1 MRQGHVSQYRHAE
14 YGVFIRECRPF
25 RIIAADKCIQST
37 HIYGSSAACMNPY
50 VILCI
55 DQDPFVVEQLSH
67 DLAPF
72 RDLFD
77 LCSAD
82 TPDDAYALLSDFEA
96 SKQQVALLICHN
108 IPGDNHGIDLLVN
121 VDNYTA
127 SQGARTIL
135 LSDAPQYD
143 IILQAVNEGRLNY
156 CMHKPWRA
164 NELQRVAEKELT
176 TYVLRYCQHDLLR
189 YADVLDHRT
198 LLDAQVEREISQFQS
213 QLLAPAK
220 TDKTAIADRVI
231 AGLYAFFE
239 GNDESR
245 ACRTYSANHVLT
257 KENQDNAFLWFIA
270 DGEVG
275 LYKTDDEGQE
285 HHVSTL
291 SSGSLIGS
299 MSFVTGDVSFST
311 GRTLTRT
318 QVIKID
324 HPLFSKI
331 MTSRSELLPLF
342 IQYLLLHFNQR
353 LKRSIDTEIQ
363 LQQTLASLD
372 EANRQL
378 VEKEKMA
385 LLGQLV
391 AGVAHELNNPVS
403 AILRNSEAL
412 AEALEHVAKTPLD
425 TDSREQALQLLQN
438 NRNGAPLSTATAR
451 AHTRAL
457 SERMGDKH
465 LARDLV
471 NIGLYQQDDV
481 AQWQRRLGNDF
492 DTQITTWKQYARCG
506 RLLRSNHVCATRIA
520 DLVKGLRTYAR
531 QDSEQRQ
538 RTHIIESIDDTLTL
552 FEHQLKPHQL
562 EKQYDWVP
570 DMVAQPSALA
580 QVWTNLIA
588 NAIDAMPEP
597 GTLTVTVK
605 TLNDQASGT
614 IQVAISDTGIG
625 MTQEQQEKM
634 FALNYTTKREGH
646 FGLGI
651 GLTMCQTIIHQQGGD
666 IQVHSQPGTGTTM
679 TVTLPIELP
688 ASASKEPHV

>member
-1 MRQGHVSQYRHAE
+1 
-14 YGVFIRECRPF
+14 
-25 RIIAADKCIQST
+25 
-37 HIYGSSAACMNPY
+37 MNPY

-55 DQDPFVVEQLSH
+55 DQDPLAVEKLSH

-72 RDLFD
+72 RDVFD
-77 LCSAD
+77 LCSTD
-82 TPDDAYALLSDFEA
+82 TPDDAYALLHDLKANE
-96 SKQQVALLICHN
+96 QQVALLICHN
-108 IPGDNHGIDLLVN
+108 APGNNDGIDLLVN
-121 VDNYTA
+121 VDNHAA
-127 SQGARTIL
+127 SKGARTIL
-135 LSDAPQYD
+135 LSEAPQYD
-143 IILQAVNEGRLNY
+143 VILQAVNEGRLNY

-164 NELQRVAEKELT
+164 DELQRVAEKELT
-176 TYVLRYCQHDLLR
+176 TYVLRRCQHDLLR
-189 YADVLDHRT
+189 YSEVLDHRT
-198 LLDAQVEREISQFQS
+198 LLDAQVEREINQFQS
-213 QLLAPAK
+213 QLLAPAESNK
-220 TDKTAIADRVI
+220 ADIADRVI
-231 AGLYAFFE
+231 AGLYAFFD

-270 DGEVG
+270 EGDVG
-275 LYKTDDEGQE
+275 LYKTDDKGQV

-291 SSGSLIGS
+291 SAGSLIGS
-299 MSFVTGDVSFST
+299 MSFVTGEASFST

-318 QVIKID
+318 RVIKID
-324 HPLFSKI
+324 HTLFSKI

-378 VEKEKMA
+378 LEKEKMA

-403 AILRNSEAL
+403 AILRNSDAL
-412 AEALEHVAKTPLD
+412 ADALEHVAKTPLD
-425 TDSREQALQLLQN
+425 AASREQALTLLQN
-438 NRNGAPLSTATAR
+438 NRDSTPLSTATAR
-451 AHTRAL
+451 THTRTL
-457 SERMGDKH
+457 SEMTGNKRT
-465 LARDLV
+465 ARDLV
-471 NIGLYQQDDV
+471 NIGLYQQDTV
-481 AQWQRRLGNDF
+481 TNWQQRLGSHF
-492 DTQITTWKQYARCG
+492 DTELATWKQYARCG
-506 RLLRSNHVCATRIA
+506 RLLRSNHVCAGRIA
-520 DLVKGLRTYAR
+520 DLVKSLRTYAR

-552 FEHQLKPHQL
+552 FEHRLKPHQL
-562 EKQYDWVP
+562 EKYYDWVP
-570 DMVAQPSALA
+570 DIITQPSALA

-588 NAIDAMPEP
+588 NALDAMPEP

-605 TLNDQASGT
+605 TLNDQASGM
-614 IQVAISDTGIG
+614 IQVSVTDTGIG

-651 GLTMCQTIIHQQGGD
+651 GLTMCQTIVHQQGGD
-666 IQVHSQPGTGTTM
+666 IQVRSQLGNGTTM
-679 TVTLPIELP
+679 TVTLPIALP
-688 ASASKEPHV
+688 ASANKEPQT

>member
-1 MRQGHVSQYRHAE
+1 
-14 YGVFIRECRPF
+14 
-25 RIIAADKCIQST
+25 
-37 HIYGSSAACMNPY
+37 MNPY

-55 DQDPFVVEQLSH
+55 DQDPLAVEKLSH

-72 RDLFD
+72 RDVFD
-77 LCSAD
+77 LCSTD
-82 TPDDAYALLSDFEA
+82 TPDDAYALLHDLKANE
-96 SKQQVALLICHN
+96 QQVALLICHN
-108 IPGDNHGIDLLVN
+108 APGNNDGIDLLVN
-121 VDNYTA
+121 VDNHAA
-127 SQGARTIL
+127 SKGARTIL
-135 LSDAPQYD
+135 LSEAPQYD
-143 IILQAVNEGRLNY
+143 VILQAVNEGRLNY

-164 NELQRVAEKELT
+164 DELQRVAEKELT
-176 TYVLRYCQHDLLR
+176 TYVLRHCQHDLLR
-189 YADVLDHRT
+189 YSEVLDHRT
-198 LLDAQVEREISQFQS
+198 LLDAQVEREINQFQS
-213 QLLAPAK
+213 QLLAPAESNK
-220 TDKTAIADRVI
+220 ADIADRVI
-231 AGLYAFFE
+231 AGLYAFFD

-270 DGEVG
+270 EGDVG
-275 LYKTDDEGQE
+275 LYKTDDKGQV

-291 SSGSLIGS
+291 SAGSLIGS
-299 MSFVTGDVSFST
+299 MSFVTGEASFST

-318 QVIKID
+318 RVIKID
-324 HPLFSKI
+324 HTLFSKI

-378 VEKEKMA
+378 LEKEKMA

-403 AILRNSEAL
+403 AILRNSDAL
-412 AEALEHVAKTPLD
+412 ADALEHVAKTPLD
-425 TDSREQALQLLQN
+425 AASREQALTLLQN
-438 NRNGAPLSTATAR
+438 NRDSTPLSTATAR
-451 AHTRAL
+451 THTRTL
-457 SERMGDKH
+457 SEMTGNKRT
-465 LARDLV
+465 ARDLV
-471 NIGLYQQDDV
+471 NIGLYQQDTV
-481 AQWQRRLGNDF
+481 TNWQQRLGSHF
-492 DTQITTWKQYARCG
+492 DTELATWKQYARCG
-506 RLLRSNHVCATRIA
+506 RLLRSNHVCAGRIA
-520 DLVKGLRTYAR
+520 DLVKSLRTYAR

-552 FEHQLKPHQL
+552 FEHRLKPHQL
-562 EKQYDWVP
+562 EKYYDWVP
-570 DMVAQPSALA
+570 DIITQPSALA

-588 NAIDAMPEP
+588 NALDAMPEP

-605 TLNDQASGT
+605 TLNDQASGM
-614 IQVAISDTGIG
+614 IQVSVTDTGIG

-651 GLTMCQTIIHQQGGD
+651 GLTMCQTIVHQQGGD
-666 IQVHSQPGTGTTM
+666 IQVRSQLGNGTTM
-679 TVTLPIELP
+679 TVTLPIALP
-688 ASASKEPHV
+688 ASANKEPQT

>member
-1 MRQGHVSQYRHAE
+1 
-14 YGVFIRECRPF
+14 
-25 RIIAADKCIQST
+25 
-37 HIYGSSAACMNPY
+37 MNPY

-55 DQDPFVVEQLSH
+55 DQDPLAVEKLSH

-72 RDLFD
+72 RDVFD
-77 LCSAD
+77 LCSTD
-82 TPDDAYALLSDFEA
+82 TPDDAYALLHDLKANE
-96 SKQQVALLICHN
+96 QQVALLICHN
-108 IPGDNHGIDLLVN
+108 APGNNDGIDLLVN
-121 VDNYTA
+121 VDNHAA
-127 SQGARTIL
+127 SKGARTIL
-135 LSDAPQYD
+135 LSEAPQYD
-143 IILQAVNEGRLNY
+143 VILQAVNEGRLNY

-164 NELQRVAEKELT
+164 DELQRVAEKELT
-176 TYVLRYCQHDLLR
+176 TYVLRHCQHDLLR
-189 YADVLDHRT
+189 YSEVLDHRT
-198 LLDAQVEREISQFQS
+198 LLDAQVEREINQFQS
-213 QLLAPAK
+213 QLLAPAESNK
-220 TDKTAIADRVI
+220 ADIADRVI
-231 AGLYAFFE
+231 AGLYAFFD

-270 DGEVG
+270 EGDVG
-275 LYKTDDEGQE
+275 LYKTDDKGQV

-291 SSGSLIGS
+291 SAGSLIGS
-299 MSFVTGDVSFST
+299 MSFVTGEVSFST

-318 QVIKID
+318 RVIKID
-324 HPLFSKI
+324 HTLFSKI

-378 VEKEKMA
+378 LEKEKMA

-403 AILRNSEAL
+403 AILRNSDAL
-412 AEALEHVAKTPLD
+412 ADALEHVAKTPLD
-425 TDSREQALQLLQN
+425 AASREQALTLLQN
-438 NRNGAPLSTATAR
+438 NRDSTPLSTATAR
-451 AHTRAL
+451 THTRTL
-457 SERMGDKH
+457 SELTGSKRT
-465 LARDLV
+465 ARDLV
-471 NIGLYQQDDV
+471 NIGLYQQDTV
-481 AQWQRRLGNDF
+481 TNWQQRLGSHF
-492 DTQITTWKQYARCG
+492 DTELATWKQYARCG
-506 RLLRSNHVCATRIA
+506 RLLRSNHVCAGRIA
-520 DLVKGLRTYAR
+520 DLVKSLRTYAR

-552 FEHQLKPHQL
+552 FEHRLKPHQL
-562 EKQYDWVP
+562 EKYYDWVP
-570 DMVAQPSALA
+570 DIITQPSALA

-588 NAIDAMPEP
+588 NALDAMPEP

-605 TLNDQASGT
+605 TLNDQASGM
-614 IQVAISDTGIG
+614 IQVSVTDTGIG

-651 GLTMCQTIIHQQGGD
+651 GLTMCQTIVHQQGGD
-666 IQVHSQPGTGTTM
+666 IQVRSQLGNGTTM
-679 TVTLPIELP
+679 TVTLPIALP
-688 ASASKEPHV
+688 ASANKEPQA

>member
-1 MRQGHVSQYRHAE
+1 
-14 YGVFIRECRPF
+14 
-25 RIIAADKCIQST
+25 
-37 HIYGSSAACMNPY
+37 MNPY

-72 RDLFD
+72 RDVFD
-77 LCSAD
+77 LCSAE
-82 TPDDAYALLSDFEA
+82 TPDDAYTMLDDFKANE
-96 SKQQVALLICHN
+96 QQVALLICHN
-108 IPGDNHGIDLLVN
+108 GSDDNRGIDLLVN
-121 VDNYTA
+121 VDNHSA
-127 SQGARTIL
+127 SQGARTVL
-135 LSDAPQYD
+135 LSEAPQYD

-164 NELQRVAEKELT
+164 EEMQRVAEKELT

-189 YADVLDHRT
+189 YTEVLDHRT
-198 LLDAQVEREISQFQS
+198 LLDAQVEREISQFQA
-213 QLLAPAK
+213 QLLAPGE
-220 TDKTAIADRVI
+220 TDKAAVADRVI

-257 KENQDNAFLWFIA
+257 KENQDNAFLWFIT
-270 DGEVG
+270 DGDVG

-324 HPLFSKI
+324 HALFSKI

-378 VEKEKMA
+378 LEKEKMA

-403 AILRNSEAL
+403 AILRNSDAL
-412 AEALEHVAKTPLD
+412 ADALEEVAKTPL
-425 TDSREQALQLLQN
+425 TSASREQALSLLQT
-438 NRNGAPLSTATAR
+438 NRESTPLSTATAR
-451 AHTRAL
+451 TYTRTL
-457 SERMGDKH
+457 SDLTGDKRI
-465 LARDLV
+465 ARDLV
-471 NIGLYQQDDV
+471 NIGLYQPEKIKE
-481 AQWQRRLGNDF
+481 WQQRLGDGFNHELA
-492 DTQITTWKQYARCG
+492 TWKQYARCG
-506 RLLRSNHVCATRIA
+506 RLLRSNHVCAARIA
-520 DLVKGLRTYAR
+520 DLVKSLRTYAR

-538 RTHIIESIDDTLTL
+538 RTRIIENIDDTLTL
-552 FEHQLKPHQL
+552 FEHRLKPHQL
-562 EKQYDWVP
+562 EKRYDWVP
-570 DMVAQPSALA
+570 DIIAQPSALA

-588 NAIDAMPEP
+588 NALDAMQTP

-614 IQVAISDTGIG
+614 IEVSVSDTGIG
-625 MTQEQQEKM
+625 MTPEQQAKM

-651 GLTMCQTIIHQQGGD
+651 GLTMCQTIIHEQGGD
-666 IQVHSQPGTGTTM
+666 IQVHSQPAVGTTM

-688 ASASKEPHV
+688 ASASKEPQR

>member
-1 MRQGHVSQYRHAE
+1 
-14 YGVFIRECRPF
+14 
-25 RIIAADKCIQST
+25 
-37 HIYGSSAACMNPY
+37 MNPY

-55 DQDPFVVEQLSH
+55 DQDPLAVEKLSH

-72 RDLFD
+72 RDVFD
-77 LCSAD
+77 LCSTD
-82 TPDDAYALLSDFEA
+82 TPDDAYALLNDLKANE
-96 SKQQVALLICHN
+96 QQVALLICHN
-108 IPGDNHGIDLLVN
+108 APGNNDGIDLLVN
-121 VDNYTA
+121 VDNHAA
-127 SQGARTIL
+127 SKGARTIL
-135 LSDAPQYD
+135 LSEAPQYD
-143 IILQAVNEGRLNY
+143 VILQAVNEGRLNY

-164 NELQRVAEKELT
+164 DELQRVAEKELT
-176 TYVLRYCQHDLLR
+176 TYVLRHCQHDLLR
-189 YADVLDHRT
+189 YSEVLDHRT
-198 LLDAQVEREISQFQS
+198 LLDAQVEREINQFQS
-213 QLLAPAK
+213 QLLAPAESNK
-220 TDKTAIADRVI
+220 ADIADRVI
-231 AGLYAFFE
+231 AGLYAFFD

-270 DGEVG
+270 EGDVG
-275 LYKTDDEGQE
+275 LYKTDDKGQV

-291 SSGSLIGS
+291 SAGSLIGS
-299 MSFVTGDVSFST
+299 MSFVTGEVSFST

-318 QVIKID
+318 RVIKID
-324 HPLFSKI
+324 HTLFSKI

-378 VEKEKMA
+378 LEKEKMA

-403 AILRNSEAL
+403 AILRNSDAL
-412 AEALEHVAKTPLD
+412 ADALEHVAKTPLD
-425 TDSREQALQLLQN
+425 AASREQALTLLQN
-438 NRNGAPLSTATAR
+438 NRDSTPLSTATAR
-451 AHTRAL
+451 AHTRTL
-457 SERMGDKH
+457 SEMTGNKRT
-465 LARDLV
+465 ARDLV
-471 NIGLYQQDDV
+471 NIGLYQQDTV
-481 AQWQRRLGNDF
+481 TNWQQRLGSHF
-492 DTQITTWKQYARCG
+492 DTELATWKQYARCG
-506 RLLRSNHVCATRIA
+506 RLLRSNHVCAARIA
-520 DLVKGLRTYAR
+520 DLVKSLRTYAR

-552 FEHQLKPHQL
+552 FEHRLKPHQL
-562 EKQYDWVP
+562 EKYYDWVP
-570 DMVAQPSALA
+570 DIITQPSALA

-588 NAIDAMPEP
+588 NALDAMPEP

-605 TLNDQASGT
+605 TLNDQASGM
-614 IQVAISDTGIG
+614 IQVSVTDTGIG

-651 GLTMCQTIIHQQGGD
+651 GLTMCQTIVHQQGGD
-666 IQVHSQPGTGTTM
+666 IQVRSQLGNGTTM
-679 TVTLPIELP
+679 TVTLPIALP
-688 ASASKEPHV
+688 ASASKEPQA

>member
-1 MRQGHVSQYRHAE
+1 
-14 YGVFIRECRPF
+14 
-25 RIIAADKCIQST
+25 
-37 HIYGSSAACMNPY
+37 MNPY

-55 DQDPFVVEQLSH
+55 DQDPLAVEKLSH

-72 RDLFD
+72 RDVFD
-77 LCSAD
+77 LCSTD
-82 TPDDAYALLSDFEA
+82 TPDDAYALLNDLKANE
-96 SKQQVALLICHN
+96 QQVALLICHN
-108 IPGDNHGIDLLVN
+108 APGNNDGIDLLVN
-121 VDNYTA
+121 VDNHAA
-127 SQGARTIL
+127 SKGARTIL
-135 LSDAPQYD
+135 LSEAPQYD
-143 IILQAVNEGRLNY
+143 VILQAVNEGRLNY

-164 NELQRVAEKELT
+164 DELRRVAEKELT
-176 TYVLRYCQHDLLR
+176 TYVLRHCQHDLLR
-189 YADVLDHRT
+189 YSEVLDHRT
-198 LLDAQVEREISQFQS
+198 LLDAQVEREINQFQS
-213 QLLAPAK
+213 QLLAPAESNK
-220 TDKTAIADRVI
+220 ADIADRVI
-231 AGLYAFFE
+231 AGLYAFFD

-270 DGEVG
+270 EGDVG
-275 LYKTDDEGQE
+275 LYKTDDKGQV

-291 SSGSLIGS
+291 SAGSLIGS
-299 MSFVTGDVSFST
+299 MSFVTGEVSFST

-318 QVIKID
+318 RVIKID
-324 HPLFSKI
+324 HTLFSKI

-378 VEKEKMA
+378 LEKEKMA

-403 AILRNSEAL
+403 AILRNSDAL
-412 AEALEHVAKTPLD
+412 ADALEHVAKTPLD
-425 TDSREQALQLLQN
+425 AASREQALTLLQN
-438 NRNGAPLSTATAR
+438 NRDSTPLSTATAR
-451 AHTRAL
+451 AHTRTL
-457 SERMGDKH
+457 SELTGSKRT
-465 LARDLV
+465 ARDLV
-471 NIGLYQQDDV
+471 NIGLYQQDTV
-481 AQWQRRLGNDF
+481 TNWQQRLGSHF
-492 DTQITTWKQYARCG
+492 DTELATWKQYARCG
-506 RLLRSNHVCATRIA
+506 RLLHSNHVCAGRIA
-520 DLVKGLRTYAR
+520 DLVKSLRTYAR

-552 FEHQLKPHQL
+552 FEHRLKPHQL
-562 EKQYDWVP
+562 EKYYDWVP
-570 DMVAQPSALA
+570 DIITQPSALA

-588 NAIDAMPEP
+588 NALDAMPEP

-605 TLNDQASGT
+605 TLNDQASGM
-614 IQVAISDTGIG
+614 IQVSVTDTGIG

-651 GLTMCQTIIHQQGGD
+651 GLTMCQTIVHQQGGD
-666 IQVHSQPGTGTTM
+666 IQVRSQLGNGTTM
-679 TVTLPIELP
+679 TVTLPIALP
-688 ASASKEPHV
+688 ASANKEPQA

>member
-1 MRQGHVSQYRHAE
+1 
-14 YGVFIRECRPF
+14 
-25 RIIAADKCIQST
+25 
-37 HIYGSSAACMNPY
+37 MNPY

-55 DQDPFVVEQLSH
+55 DQDPLAVEKLSH

-72 RDLFD
+72 RDVFD
-77 LCSAD
+77 LCSTD
-82 TPDDAYALLSDFEA
+82 TPDDAYALLHDLKANE
-96 SKQQVALLICHN
+96 QQVALLICHN
-108 IPGDNHGIDLLVN
+108 APGNNDGIDLLVN
-121 VDNYTA
+121 VDNHAA
-127 SQGARTIL
+127 SKGARTIL
-135 LSDAPQYD
+135 LSEAPQYD
-143 IILQAVNEGRLNY
+143 VILQAVNEGRLNY

-164 NELQRVAEKELT
+164 DELQRVAEKELT
-176 TYVLRYCQHDLLR
+176 TYVLRHCQHDLLR
-189 YADVLDHRT
+189 YSEVLDHRT
-198 LLDAQVEREISQFQS
+198 LLDAQVEREINQFQS
-213 QLLAPAK
+213 QLLAPAESNK
-220 TDKTAIADRVI
+220 ADIADRVI
-231 AGLYAFFE
+231 AGLYAFFD

-270 DGEVG
+270 EGDVG
-275 LYKTDDEGQE
+275 LYKTDDKGQV

-291 SSGSLIGS
+291 SAGSLIGS
-299 MSFVTGDVSFST
+299 MSFVTGEASFST

-318 QVIKID
+318 RVIKID
-324 HPLFSKI
+324 HTLFSKI

-378 VEKEKMA
+378 LEKEKMA

-403 AILRNSEAL
+403 AILRNSDAL
-412 AEALEHVAKTPLD
+412 ADALEHVAKTPLD
-425 TDSREQALQLLQN
+425 AASREQALTLLQN
-438 NRNGAPLSTATAR
+438 NRDSTPLSTATAR
-451 AHTRAL
+451 THTRTL
-457 SERMGDKH
+457 SEMTGNKRT
-465 LARDLV
+465 ARDLV
-471 NIGLYQQDDV
+471 NIGLYQQDTV
-481 AQWQRRLGNDF
+481 TNWQQRLGSHF
-492 DTQITTWKQYARCG
+492 DNELATWKQYARCG
-506 RLLRSNHVCATRIA
+506 RLLRSNHVCAGRIA
-520 DLVKGLRTYAR
+520 DLVKSLRTYAR

-552 FEHQLKPHQL
+552 FEHRLKPHQL
-562 EKQYDWVP
+562 EKYYDWVP
-570 DMVAQPSALA
+570 DIITQPSALA

-588 NAIDAMPEP
+588 NALDAMPEP

-605 TLNDQASGT
+605 TLNDQASGM
-614 IQVAISDTGIG
+614 IQVSVTDTGIG

-651 GLTMCQTIIHQQGGD
+651 GLTMCQTIVHQQGGD
-666 IQVHSQPGTGTTM
+666 IQVRSQLGNGTTM
-679 TVTLPIELP
+679 TVTLPIALP
-688 ASASKEPHV
+688 ASANKEPQT

>member
-1 MRQGHVSQYRHAE
+1 
-14 YGVFIRECRPF
+14 
-25 RIIAADKCIQST
+25 
-37 HIYGSSAACMNPY
+37 MNPY

-55 DQDPFVVEQLSH
+55 DQDPLAVERLSH

-72 RDLFD
+72 RDVFD
-77 LCSAD
+77 LCSTD
-82 TPDDAYALLSDFEA
+82 TPDDAYALLNDLKANE
-96 SKQQVALLICHN
+96 QQVALLICHN
-108 IPGDNHGIDLLVN
+108 APGNNDGIDLLVN
-121 VDNYTA
+121 VDNHAA
-127 SQGARTIL
+127 SKGARTIL
-135 LSDAPQYD
+135 LSEAPQYD
-143 IILQAVNEGRLNY
+143 VILQAVNEGRLNY

-164 NELQRVAEKELT
+164 DELQRVAEKELT
-176 TYVLRYCQHDLLR
+176 TYVLRHCQHDLLR
-189 YADVLDHRT
+189 YSEVLDHRT
-198 LLDAQVEREISQFQS
+198 LLDAQVEREINQFQS
-213 QLLAPAK
+213 QLLAPAESNK
-220 TDKTAIADRVI
+220 ADIADRVI
-231 AGLYAFFE
+231 AGLYAFFD

-270 DGEVG
+270 EGDVG
-275 LYKTDDEGQE
+275 LYKTDDKGQV

-291 SSGSLIGS
+291 SAGSLIGS
-299 MSFVTGDVSFST
+299 MSFVTGEVSFST

-318 QVIKID
+318 RVIKID
-324 HPLFSKI
+324 HTLFSKI

-378 VEKEKMA
+378 LEKEKMA

-403 AILRNSEAL
+403 AILRNSDAL
-412 AEALEHVAKTPLD
+412 ADALEHVAKTPLD
-425 TDSREQALQLLQN
+425 AASREQALTLLQN
-438 NRNGAPLSTATAR
+438 NRDSTPLSTATAR
-451 AHTRAL
+451 AHTRTL
-457 SERMGDKH
+457 SEMTGNKRT
-465 LARDLV
+465 AQDLV
-471 NIGLYQQDDV
+471 NIGLYQQDTV
-481 AQWQRRLGNDF
+481 TNWQQRLGSHF
-492 DTQITTWKQYARCG
+492 DTELATWKQYARCG
-506 RLLRSNHVCATRIA
+506 RLLRSNHVCAGRIA
-520 DLVKGLRTYAR
+520 DLVKSLRTYAR

-552 FEHQLKPHQL
+552 FEHRLKPHQL
-562 EKQYDWVP
+562 EKYYDWVP
-570 DMVAQPSALA
+570 DIITQPSALA

-588 NAIDAMPEP
+588 NALDAMPEP

-605 TLNDQASGT
+605 TLNDQASGM
-614 IQVAISDTGIG
+614 IQVSVTDTGIG

-651 GLTMCQTIIHQQGGD
+651 GLTMCQTIVHQQGGD
-666 IQVHSQPGTGTTM
+666 IQVRSQLGNGTTM
-679 TVTLPIELP
+679 TVTLPIALP
-688 ASASKEPHV
+688 ASANKEPQA

>member
-1 MRQGHVSQYRHAE
+1 
-14 YGVFIRECRPF
+14 
-25 RIIAADKCIQST
+25 
-37 HIYGSSAACMNPY
+37 MNPY

-55 DQDPFVVEQLSH
+55 DQDPLVVEKLSH

-72 RDLFD
+72 RDVFD

-82 TPDDAYALLSDFEA
+82 TPDDAYALLNDLKANE
-96 SKQQVALLICHN
+96 QQVALLICHN
-108 IPGDNHGIDLLVN
+108 APGNNDGIDLLVN
-121 VDNYTA
+121 VDNHAA

-135 LSDAPQYD
+135 LSEAPQYD
-143 IILQAVNEGRLNY
+143 VILQAVNEGRLNY
-156 CMHKPWRA
+156 CMHKPWRVD
-164 NELQRVAEKELT
+164 ELQRVAEKELT
-176 TYVLRYCQHDLLR
+176 TYVLRHCQHDLLR
-189 YADVLDHRT
+189 YSEVLDHRT
-198 LLDAQVEREISQFQS
+198 LLDAQVEREINQFQS
-213 QLLAPAK
+213 QLLAPAE
-220 TDKTAIADRVI
+220 TDKAAIADRVI
-231 AGLYAFFE
+231 AGLYAFFD

-270 DGEVG
+270 EGDVG
-275 LYKTDDEGQE
+275 LYKTDDEGQA

-318 QVIKID
+318 RVIKID
-324 HPLFSKI
+324 HALFSKI

-403 AILRNSEAL
+403 AILRNSDAL
-412 AEALEHVAKTPLD
+412 ADALEHVAKTPLD
-425 TDSREQALQLLQN
+425 AASREQALTLLQN
-438 NRNGAPLSTATAR
+438 NRDSTPLSTATAR
-451 AHTRAL
+451 AHTRTL
-457 SERMGDKH
+457 SDITGNKRM
-465 LARDLV
+465 ARDLV
-471 NIGLYQQDDV
+471 NIGLYQQDTVND
-481 AQWQRRLGNDF
+481 WQQRLGARF
-492 DTQITTWKQYARCG
+492 DAELATWMQYARCG
-506 RLLRSNHVCATRIA
+506 RLLRSNHVCAARIA
-520 DLVKGLRTYAR
+520 DLVKSLRTYAR

-552 FEHQLKPHQL
+552 FEHRLKPHQL
-562 EKQYDWVP
+562 EKYYDWVP
-570 DMVAQPSALA
+570 NIVTQPSALA

-588 NAIDAMPEP
+588 NALDAMPEP

-605 TLNDQASGT
+605 TLNDQASGM
-614 IQVAISDTGIG
+614 IQVSITDTGIG

-651 GLTMCQTIIHQQGGD
+651 GLTMCQTIVHQQGGD
-666 IQVHSQPGTGTTM
+666 IQVRSQSGVGTTM

-688 ASASKEPHV
+688 ASASKETQA

>member
-1 MRQGHVSQYRHAE
+1 
-14 YGVFIRECRPF
+14 
-25 RIIAADKCIQST
+25 
-37 HIYGSSAACMNPY
+37 MNPY

-55 DQDPFVVEQLSH
+55 DQDPLAVEKLSH

-72 RDLFD
+72 RDVFD
-77 LCSAD
+77 LCSTD
-82 TPDDAYALLSDFEA
+82 TPDDAYALLHDLKANE
-96 SKQQVALLICHN
+96 QQVALLICHN
-108 IPGDNHGIDLLVN
+108 APGNNDGIDLLVN
-121 VDNYTA
+121 VDNHAA
-127 SQGARTIL
+127 SKGARTIL
-135 LSDAPQYD
+135 LSEAPQYD
-143 IILQAVNEGRLNY
+143 VILQAVNEGRLNY

-164 NELQRVAEKELT
+164 DELQRVAEKELT
-176 TYVLRYCQHDLLR
+176 TYVLRHCQHDLLR
-189 YADVLDHRT
+189 YSEVLDHRT
-198 LLDAQVEREISQFQS
+198 LLDAQVEREINQFQS
-213 QLLAPAK
+213 QLLAPAESNK
-220 TDKTAIADRVI
+220 ADIADRVI
-231 AGLYAFFE
+231 AGLYAFFD

-270 DGEVG
+270 EGDVG
-275 LYKTDDEGQE
+275 LYKTDDKGQV

-291 SSGSLIGS
+291 SAGSLIGS
-299 MSFVTGDVSFST
+299 MSFVTGEVSFST

-318 QVIKID
+318 RVIKID
-324 HPLFSKI
+324 HTLFSKI

-378 VEKEKMA
+378 LEKEKMA

-403 AILRNSEAL
+403 AILRNSDAL
-412 AEALEHVAKTPLD
+412 ADALEHVAKTPLD
-425 TDSREQALQLLQN
+425 AASREQALTLLQN
-438 NRNGAPLSTATAR
+438 NRDSTPLSTATAR
-451 AHTRAL
+451 THTRTL
-457 SERMGDKH
+457 SEMTGNKRT
-465 LARDLV
+465 ARDLV
-471 NIGLYQQDDV
+471 NIGLYQQDTV
-481 AQWQRRLGNDF
+481 TNWQQRLGSHF
-492 DTQITTWKQYARCG
+492 DTELATWKQYARCG
-506 RLLRSNHVCATRIA
+506 RLLRSNHVCAGRIA
-520 DLVKGLRTYAR
+520 DLVKSLRTYAR

-552 FEHQLKPHQL
+552 FEHRLKPHQL
-562 EKQYDWVP
+562 EKYYDWVP
-570 DMVAQPSALA
+570 DIITQPSALA

-588 NAIDAMPEP
+588 NALDAMPEP

-605 TLNDQASGT
+605 TLNDQASGM
-614 IQVAISDTGIG
+614 IQVSVTDTGIG

-651 GLTMCQTIIHQQGGD
+651 GLTMCQTIVHQQGGD
-666 IQVHSQPGTGTTM
+666 IQVRSQLGNGTTM
-679 TVTLPIELP
+679 TVTLPIALP
-688 ASASKEPHV
+688 ASANKEPQT

>member
-1 MRQGHVSQYRHAE
+1 
-14 YGVFIRECRPF
+14 
-25 RIIAADKCIQST
+25 
-37 HIYGSSAACMNPY
+37 MNPY

-55 DQDPFVVEQLSH
+55 DQDPLAVEKLSH

-72 RDLFD
+72 RDVFD
-77 LCSAD
+77 LCSTD
-82 TPDDAYALLSDFEA
+82 TPDDAYALLHDLKANE
-96 SKQQVALLICHN
+96 QQVALLICHN
-108 IPGDNHGIDLLVN
+108 APGNNDGIDLLVN
-121 VDNYTA
+121 VDNHAA
-127 SQGARTIL
+127 SKGARTIL
-135 LSDAPQYD
+135 LSEAPQYD
-143 IILQAVNEGRLNY
+143 VILQAVNEGRLNY

-164 NELQRVAEKELT
+164 DELQRVAEKELT
-176 TYVLRYCQHDLLR
+176 TYVLRHCQHDLLR
-189 YADVLDHRT
+189 YSEVLDHRT
-198 LLDAQVEREISQFQS
+198 LLDAQVEREINQFQS
-213 QLLAPAK
+213 QLLAPAESNK
-220 TDKTAIADRVI
+220 ADIADRVI
-231 AGLYAFFE
+231 AGLYAFFD

-270 DGEVG
+270 EGDVG
-275 LYKTDDEGQE
+275 LYKTDDKGQV

-291 SSGSLIGS
+291 SAGSLIGS
-299 MSFVTGDVSFST
+299 MSFVTGEVSFST

-318 QVIKID
+318 RVIKID
-324 HPLFSKI
+324 HTLFSKI

-378 VEKEKMA
+378 LEKEKMA

-403 AILRNSEAL
+403 AILRNSDAL
-412 AEALEHVAKTPLD
+412 ADALEHVAKTPLD
-425 TDSREQALQLLQN
+425 AASREQALTLLQN
-438 NRNGAPLSTATAR
+438 NRDSTPLSTATAR
-451 AHTRAL
+451 AHTRTL
-457 SERMGDKH
+457 SEMTGNKRT
-465 LARDLV
+465 ARDLV
-471 NIGLYQQDDV
+471 NIGLYQQDTV
-481 AQWQRRLGNDF
+481 TNWQQRLGSHF
-492 DTQITTWKQYARCG
+492 DTELATWKQYARCG
-506 RLLRSNHVCATRIA
+506 RLLRSNHVCAGRIA
-520 DLVKGLRTYAR
+520 DLVKSLRTYAR

-552 FEHQLKPHQL
+552 FEHRLKPHQL
-562 EKQYDWVP
+562 EKYYDWVP
-570 DMVAQPSALA
+570 DIITQPSALA

-588 NAIDAMPEP
+588 NALDAMPEP

-605 TLNDQASGT
+605 TLNDQASGM
-614 IQVAISDTGIG
+614 IQVSVTDTGIG

-651 GLTMCQTIIHQQGGD
+651 GLTMCQTIVHQQGGD
-666 IQVHSQPGTGTTM
+666 IQVRSQIGNGTTM
-679 TVTLPIELP
+679 TVTLPIALP
-688 ASASKEPHV
+688 ASANKEPQT

>member
-1 MRQGHVSQYRHAE
+1 
-14 YGVFIRECRPF
+14 
-25 RIIAADKCIQST
+25 
-37 HIYGSSAACMNPY
+37 MNPY

-55 DQDPFVVEQLSH
+55 DQDPLAVEKLSH

-72 RDLFD
+72 RDVFD
-77 LCSAD
+77 LCSTD
-82 TPDDAYALLSDFEA
+82 TPDDAYALLHDLKANE
-96 SKQQVALLICHN
+96 QQVALLICHN
-108 IPGDNHGIDLLVN
+108 APGNNDGIDLLVN
-121 VDNYTA
+121 VDNHAA
-127 SQGARTIL
+127 SKGARTIL
-135 LSDAPQYD
+135 LSEAPQYD
-143 IILQAVNEGRLNY
+143 VILQAVNEGRLNY

-164 NELQRVAEKELT
+164 DELQRVAEKELT
-176 TYVLRYCQHDLLR
+176 TYVLRHCQHDLLR
-189 YADVLDHRT
+189 YSEVLDHRT
-198 LLDAQVEREISQFQS
+198 LLDAQVEREINQFQS
-213 QLLAPAK
+213 QLLAPAESNK
-220 TDKTAIADRVI
+220 ADIADRVI
-231 AGLYAFFE
+231 AGLYAFFD

-270 DGEVG
+270 EGDVG
-275 LYKTDDEGQE
+275 LYKTDDKGQV

-291 SSGSLIGS
+291 SAGSLIGS
-299 MSFVTGDVSFST
+299 MSFVTGEASFST

-318 QVIKID
+318 RVIKID
-324 HPLFSKI
+324 HTLFSKI

-378 VEKEKMA
+378 LEKEKMA

-403 AILRNSEAL
+403 AILRNSDAL
-412 AEALEHVAKTPLD
+412 ADALEHVAKTPLD
-425 TDSREQALQLLQN
+425 AASREQALTLLQN
-438 NRNGAPLSTATAR
+438 NRDSTPLSTATAR
-451 AHTRAL
+451 AHTRTL
-457 SERMGDKH
+457 SEMTGNKRT
-465 LARDLV
+465 ARDLV
-471 NIGLYQQDDV
+471 NIGLYQQDTV
-481 AQWQRRLGNDF
+481 TNWQQRLGSHF
-492 DTQITTWKQYARCG
+492 DTELATWKQYARCG
-506 RLLRSNHVCATRIA
+506 RLLRSNHVCAGRIA
-520 DLVKGLRTYAR
+520 DLVKSLRTYAR

-552 FEHQLKPHQL
+552 FEHRLKPHQL
-562 EKQYDWVP
+562 EKYYDWVP
-570 DMVAQPSALA
+570 DIITQPSALA

-588 NAIDAMPEP
+588 NALDAMPEP

-605 TLNDQASGT
+605 TLNDQASGM
-614 IQVAISDTGIG
+614 IQVSVTDTGIG

-651 GLTMCQTIIHQQGGD
+651 GLTMCQTIVHQQGGD
-666 IQVHSQPGTGTTM
+666 IQVRSQLGNGTTM
-679 TVTLPIELP
+679 TVTLPIALP
-688 ASASKEPHV
+688 ASANKEPQA

>member
-1 MRQGHVSQYRHAE
+1 
-14 YGVFIRECRPF
+14 
-25 RIIAADKCIQST
+25 
-37 HIYGSSAACMNPY
+37 MNPY

-55 DQDPFVVEQLSH
+55 DQDPLVVEKLSH
-67 DLAPF
+67 DLTPF
-72 RDLFD
+72 RDVFD

-82 TPDDAYALLSDFEA
+82 TPDDAYALLNDLKANE
-96 SKQQVALLICHN
+96 QQVALLICHN
-108 IPGDNHGIDLLVN
+108 APGNNDGIDLLVN
-121 VDNYTA
+121 VDNHAA

-135 LSDAPQYD
+135 LSEAPQYD
-143 IILQAVNEGRLNY
+143 VILQAVNEGRLNY
-156 CMHKPWRA
+156 CMHKPWRVD
-164 NELQRVAEKELT
+164 ELQRVAEKELT
-176 TYVLRYCQHDLLR
+176 TYVLRHCQHDLLR
-189 YADVLDHRT
+189 YSEVLDHRT
-198 LLDAQVEREISQFQS
+198 LLDAQVEREINQFQS
-213 QLLAPAK
+213 QLLAPAE
-220 TDKTAIADRVI
+220 TDKAAIADRVI
-231 AGLYAFFE
+231 AGLYAFFD

-270 DGEVG
+270 EGDVG
-275 LYKTDDEGQE
+275 LYKTDDEGQA

-318 QVIKID
+318 RVIKID
-324 HPLFSKI
+324 HALFSKI

-403 AILRNSEAL
+403 AILRNSDAL
-412 AEALEHVAKTPLD
+412 ADALEHVAKTPLD
-425 TDSREQALQLLQN
+425 AASREQALTLLQN
-438 NRNGAPLSTATAR
+438 NRDSTPLSTATAR
-451 AHTRAL
+451 AHTRTL
-457 SERMGDKH
+457 SDITGNKRM
-465 LARDLV
+465 ARDLV
-471 NIGLYQQDDV
+471 NIGLYQQDTVND
-481 AQWQRRLGNDF
+481 WQQRLGTRF
-492 DTQITTWKQYARCG
+492 DAELATWMQYARCG
-506 RLLRSNHVCATRIA
+506 RLLRSNHVCAARIA
-520 DLVKGLRTYAR
+520 DLVKSLRTYAR

-552 FEHQLKPHQL
+552 FEHRLKPHQL
-562 EKQYDWVP
+562 EKYYDWVP
-570 DMVAQPSALA
+570 NIVTQPSALA

-588 NAIDAMPEP
+588 NALDAMPEP

-605 TLNDQASGT
+605 TLNDQASGM
-614 IQVAISDTGIG
+614 IQVSITDTGIG

-651 GLTMCQTIIHQQGGD
+651 GLTMCQTIVHQQGGD
-666 IQVHSQPGTGTTM
+666 IQVRSQLGVGTTM

-688 ASASKEPHV
+688 ASASKEPPV

>member
-1 MRQGHVSQYRHAE
+1 
-14 YGVFIRECRPF
+14 
-25 RIIAADKCIQST
+25 
-37 HIYGSSAACMNPY
+37 MNPY

-55 DQDPFVVEQLSH
+55 DQDPLAVEKLSH

-72 RDLFD
+72 RDVFD
-77 LCSAD
+77 LCSTD
-82 TPDDAYALLSDFEA
+82 TPDDAYALLHDLKANE
-96 SKQQVALLICHN
+96 QQVALLICHN
-108 IPGDNHGIDLLVN
+108 APGNNDGIDLLVN
-121 VDNYTA
+121 VDNHAA
-127 SQGARTIL
+127 SKGARTIL
-135 LSDAPQYD
+135 LSEAPQYD
-143 IILQAVNEGRLNY
+143 VILQAVNEGRLNY

-164 NELQRVAEKELT
+164 DELQRVAEKELT
-176 TYVLRYCQHDLLR
+176 TYVLRHCQYDLLR
-189 YADVLDHRT
+189 YSEVLDHRT
-198 LLDAQVEREISQFQS
+198 LLDAQVEREINQFQS
-213 QLLAPAK
+213 QLLAPAESNK
-220 TDKTAIADRVI
+220 ADIADRVI
-231 AGLYAFFE
+231 AGLYAFFD

-270 DGEVG
+270 EGDVG
-275 LYKTDDEGQE
+275 LYKTDDKGQV

-291 SSGSLIGS
+291 SAGSLIGS
-299 MSFVTGDVSFST
+299 MSFVTGEASFST

-318 QVIKID
+318 RVIKID
-324 HPLFSKI
+324 HTLFSKI

-378 VEKEKMA
+378 LEKEKMA

-403 AILRNSEAL
+403 AILRNSDAL
-412 AEALEHVAKTPLD
+412 ADALEHVAKTPLD
-425 TDSREQALQLLQN
+425 AASREQALTLLQN
-438 NRNGAPLSTATAR
+438 NRDSTPLSTATAR
-451 AHTRAL
+451 AHTRTL
-457 SERMGDKH
+457 SEMTGNKRT
-465 LARDLV
+465 ARDLV
-471 NIGLYQQDDV
+471 NIGLYQQDTV
-481 AQWQRRLGNDF
+481 TNWQQRLGSHF
-492 DTQITTWKQYARCG
+492 DTELATWKQYARCG
-506 RLLRSNHVCATRIA
+506 RLLRSNHVCAGRIA
-520 DLVKGLRTYAR
+520 DLVKSLRTYAR

-552 FEHQLKPHQL
+552 FEHRLKPHQL
-562 EKQYDWVP
+562 EKYYDWVP
-570 DMVAQPSALA
+570 DIITQPSALA

-588 NAIDAMPEP
+588 NALDAMPEP

-605 TLNDQASGT
+605 TLNDQASGM
-614 IQVAISDTGIG
+614 IQVSVTDTGIG

-651 GLTMCQTIIHQQGGD
+651 GLTMCQTIVHQQGGD
-666 IQVHSQPGTGTTM
+666 IQVRSQLGNGTTM
-679 TVTLPIELP
+679 TVTLPIALP
-688 ASASKEPHV
+688 ASANKEPQT

>member
-1 MRQGHVSQYRHAE
+1 
-14 YGVFIRECRPF
+14 
-25 RIIAADKCIQST
+25 
-37 HIYGSSAACMNPY
+37 MNPY

-55 DQDPFVVEQLSH
+55 DQDPLAVEKLSH

-72 RDLFD
+72 RDVFD
-77 LCSAD
+77 LCSTD
-82 TPDDAYALLSDFEA
+82 TPDDAYALLNDLKANE
-96 SKQQVALLICHN
+96 QQVALLICHN
-108 IPGDNHGIDLLVN
+108 APGNNDGIDLLVN
-121 VDNYTA
+121 VDNHAA
-127 SQGARTIL
+127 SKGARTIL
-135 LSDAPQYD
+135 LSEAPQYD
-143 IILQAVNEGRLNY
+143 VILQAVNEGRLNY

-164 NELQRVAEKELT
+164 DELQRVAEKELT
-176 TYVLRYCQHDLLR
+176 TYVLRHCQHDLLR
-189 YADVLDHRT
+189 YSEVLDHRT
-198 LLDAQVEREISQFQS
+198 LLDAQVEREINQFQS
-213 QLLAPAK
+213 QLLAPAESNK
-220 TDKTAIADRVI
+220 ADIADRVI
-231 AGLYAFFE
+231 AGLYAFFD

-270 DGEVG
+270 EGDVG
-275 LYKTDDEGQE
+275 LYKTDDKGQV

-291 SSGSLIGS
+291 SAGSLIGS
-299 MSFVTGDVSFST
+299 MSFVTGEASFST

-318 QVIKID
+318 RVIKID
-324 HPLFSKI
+324 HTLFSKI

-378 VEKEKMA
+378 LEKEKMA

-403 AILRNSEAL
+403 AILRNSDAL
-412 AEALEHVAKTPLD
+412 ADALEHVAKTPLD
-425 TDSREQALQLLQN
+425 AASREQALTLLQN
-438 NRNGAPLSTATAR
+438 NRDSTPLSTATAR
-451 AHTRAL
+451 THTRTL
-457 SERMGDKH
+457 SEMTGNKRT
-465 LARDLV
+465 ARDLV
-471 NIGLYQQDDV
+471 NIGLYQQDTV
-481 AQWQRRLGNDF
+481 TNWQQRLGSHF
-492 DTQITTWKQYARCG
+492 DTELATWKQYARCG
-506 RLLRSNHVCATRIA
+506 RLLRSNHVCAGRIA
-520 DLVKGLRTYAR
+520 DLVKSLRTYAR

-552 FEHQLKPHQL
+552 FEHRLKPHQL
-562 EKQYDWVP
+562 EKYYDWVP
-570 DMVAQPSALA
+570 DIITQPSALA

-588 NAIDAMPEP
+588 NALDAMPEP

-605 TLNDQASGT
+605 TLNDQASGM
-614 IQVAISDTGIG
+614 IQVSVTDTGIG

-651 GLTMCQTIIHQQGGD
+651 GLTMCQTIVHQQGGD
-666 IQVHSQPGTGTTM
+666 IQVRSQLGNGTTM
-679 TVTLPIELP
+679 TVTLPIALP
-688 ASASKEPHV
+688 ASANKEPQA

>member
-1 MRQGHVSQYRHAE
+1 
-14 YGVFIRECRPF
+14 
-25 RIIAADKCIQST
+25 
-37 HIYGSSAACMNPY
+37 MNPY

-55 DQDPFVVEQLSH
+55 DQDPLAVEKLSH

-72 RDLFD
+72 RDVFD
-77 LCSAD
+77 LCSTD
-82 TPDDAYALLSDFEA
+82 TPDDAYALLHDLKANE
-96 SKQQVALLICHN
+96 QQVALLICHN
-108 IPGDNHGIDLLVN
+108 APGNNDGIDLLVN
-121 VDNYTA
+121 VDNHAA
-127 SQGARTIL
+127 SKGARTIL
-135 LSDAPQYD
+135 LSEAPQYD
-143 IILQAVNEGRLNY
+143 VILQAVNEGRLNY

-164 NELQRVAEKELT
+164 DELQRVAEKELT
-176 TYVLRYCQHDLLR
+176 TYVLRHCQHDLLR
-189 YADVLDHRT
+189 YSEVLDHRT
-198 LLDAQVEREISQFQS
+198 LLDAQVEREINQFQS
-213 QLLAPAK
+213 QLLAPAESNK
-220 TDKTAIADRVI
+220 ADIADRVI
-231 AGLYAFFE
+231 AGLYAFFD

-270 DGEVG
+270 EGDVG
-275 LYKTDDEGQE
+275 LYKTDDKGQV

-291 SSGSLIGS
+291 SAGSLIGS
-299 MSFVTGDVSFST
+299 MSFVTGEVSFST

-318 QVIKID
+318 RVIKID
-324 HPLFSKI
+324 HTLFSKI

-378 VEKEKMA
+378 LEKEKMA

-403 AILRNSEAL
+403 AILRNSDAL
-412 AEALEHVAKTPLD
+412 ADALEHVAKTPLD
-425 TDSREQALQLLQN
+425 AASREQALTLLQN
-438 NRNGAPLSTATAR
+438 NRNSTPLSTATAR
-451 AHTRAL
+451 AHTRTL
-457 SERMGDKH
+457 SEMTGNKRT
-465 LARDLV
+465 ARDLV
-471 NIGLYQQDDV
+471 NIGLYQQDTV
-481 AQWQRRLGNDF
+481 TNWQQRLGSHF
-492 DTQITTWKQYARCG
+492 DTELATWKQYARCG
-506 RLLRSNHVCATRIA
+506 RLLRSNHVCAGRIA
-520 DLVKGLRTYAR
+520 DLVKSLRTYAR

-552 FEHQLKPHQL
+552 FEHRLKPHQL
-562 EKQYDWVP
+562 EKYYDWVP
-570 DMVAQPSALA
+570 DIITQPSALA

-588 NAIDAMPEP
+588 NALDAMPEP

-605 TLNDQASGT
+605 TLNDQASGM
-614 IQVAISDTGIG
+614 IQVSVTDTGIG

-651 GLTMCQTIIHQQGGD
+651 GLTMCQTIVHQQGGD
-666 IQVHSQPGTGTTM
+666 IQVRSQLGNGTTM
-679 TVTLPIELP
+679 TVTLPIALP
-688 ASASKEPHV
+688 ASANKEPQT

>member
-1 MRQGHVSQYRHAE
+1 
-14 YGVFIRECRPF
+14 
-25 RIIAADKCIQST
+25 
-37 HIYGSSAACMNPY
+37 MNPY

-55 DQDPFVVEQLSH
+55 DQDPLAVEKLSH

-72 RDLFD
+72 RDVFD
-77 LCSAD
+77 LCSTD
-82 TPDDAYALLSDFEA
+82 TPDDAYALLNDLKANE
-96 SKQQVALLICHN
+96 QQVALLICHN
-108 IPGDNHGIDLLVN
+108 APGNNDGIDLLVN
-121 VDNYTA
+121 VDNHAA
-127 SQGARTIL
+127 SKGARTIL
-135 LSDAPQYD
+135 LSEAPQYD
-143 IILQAVNEGRLNY
+143 VILQAVNEGRLNY

-164 NELQRVAEKELT
+164 DELQRVAEKELT
-176 TYVLRYCQHDLLR
+176 TYVLRRCQHDLLR
-189 YADVLDHRT
+189 YSEVLDHRT
-198 LLDAQVEREISQFQS
+198 LLDAQVEREINQFQS
-213 QLLAPAK
+213 QLLAPAESNK
-220 TDKTAIADRVI
+220 ADIADRVI
-231 AGLYAFFE
+231 AGLYAFFD

-270 DGEVG
+270 EGDVG
-275 LYKTDDEGQE
+275 LYKTDDKGQV

-291 SSGSLIGS
+291 SAGSLIGS
-299 MSFVTGDVSFST
+299 MSFVTGEASFST

-318 QVIKID
+318 RVIKID
-324 HPLFSKI
+324 HTLFSKI

-378 VEKEKMA
+378 LEKEKMA

-403 AILRNSEAL
+403 AILRNSDAL
-412 AEALEHVAKTPLD
+412 ADALEHVAKTPLD
-425 TDSREQALQLLQN
+425 AASREQALTLLQN
-438 NRNGAPLSTATAR
+438 NRDSTPLSTATAR
-451 AHTRAL
+451 THTRTL
-457 SERMGDKH
+457 SEMTGNKRT
-465 LARDLV
+465 ARDLV
-471 NIGLYQQDDV
+471 NIGLYQQDTV
-481 AQWQRRLGNDF
+481 TNWQQRLGSHF
-492 DTQITTWKQYARCG
+492 DTELATWKQYARCG
-506 RLLRSNHVCATRIA
+506 RLLRSNHVCAGRIA
-520 DLVKGLRTYAR
+520 DLVKSLRTYAR

-552 FEHQLKPHQL
+552 FEHRLKPHQL
-562 EKQYDWVP
+562 EKYYDWVP
-570 DMVAQPSALA
+570 DIITQPSALA

-588 NAIDAMPEP
+588 NALDAMPEP

-605 TLNDQASGT
+605 TLNDQASGM
-614 IQVAISDTGIG
+614 IQVSVTDTGIG

-651 GLTMCQTIIHQQGGD
+651 GLTMCQTIVHQQGGD
-666 IQVHSQPGTGTTM
+666 IQVRSQLGNGTTM
-679 TVTLPIELP
+679 TVTLPIALP
-688 ASASKEPHV
+688 ASANKEPQT

>member
-1 MRQGHVSQYRHAE
+1 
-14 YGVFIRECRPF
+14 
-25 RIIAADKCIQST
+25 
-37 HIYGSSAACMNPY
+37 MNPY

-55 DQDPFVVEQLSH
+55 DQDPLAVEKLSH

-72 RDLFD
+72 RDVFD
-77 LCSAD
+77 LCSTD
-82 TPDDAYALLSDFEA
+82 TPDDAYALLNDLKANE
-96 SKQQVALLICHN
+96 QQVALLICHN
-108 IPGDNHGIDLLVN
+108 APGNNDGIDLLVN
-121 VDNYTA
+121 VDNHAA
-127 SQGARTIL
+127 SKGARTIL
-135 LSDAPQYD
+135 LSEAPQYD
-143 IILQAVNEGRLNY
+143 VILQAVNEGRLNY

-164 NELQRVAEKELT
+164 DELRRVAEKELT
-176 TYVLRYCQHDLLR
+176 TYVLRHCQHDLLR
-189 YADVLDHRT
+189 YSEVLDHRT
-198 LLDAQVEREISQFQS
+198 LLDAQVEREINQFQS
-213 QLLAPAK
+213 QLLAPAESNK
-220 TDKTAIADRVI
+220 ADIADRVI
-231 AGLYAFFE
+231 AGLYAFFD

-270 DGEVG
+270 EGDVG
-275 LYKTDDEGQE
+275 LYKTDDKGQV

-291 SSGSLIGS
+291 SAGSLIGS
-299 MSFVTGDVSFST
+299 MSFVTGEVSFST

-318 QVIKID
+318 RVIKID
-324 HPLFSKI
+324 HTLFSKI

-378 VEKEKMA
+378 LEKEKMA

-403 AILRNSEAL
+403 AILRNSDAL
-412 AEALEHVAKTPLD
+412 ADALEHVAKTPLD
-425 TDSREQALQLLQN
+425 AASREQALTLLQN
-438 NRNGAPLSTATAR
+438 NRDSTPLSTATAR
-451 AHTRAL
+451 AHTRTL
-457 SERMGDKH
+457 SEMTGNKRT
-465 LARDLV
+465 AQDLV
-471 NIGLYQQDDV
+471 NIGLYQQDTV
-481 AQWQRRLGNDF
+481 TNWQQRLGSHF
-492 DTQITTWKQYARCG
+492 DTELATWKQYARCG
-506 RLLRSNHVCATRIA
+506 RLLRSNHVCAGRIA
-520 DLVKGLRTYAR
+520 DLVKSLRTYAR

-552 FEHQLKPHQL
+552 FEHRLKPHQL
-562 EKQYDWVP
+562 EKYYDWVP
-570 DMVAQPSALA
+570 DIITQPSALA

-588 NAIDAMPEP
+588 NALDAMPEP

-605 TLNDQASGT
+605 TLNDQASGM
-614 IQVAISDTGIG
+614 IQVSVTDTGIG

-651 GLTMCQTIIHQQGGD
+651 GLTMCETIVHQQGGD
-666 IQVHSQPGTGTTM
+666 IQVRSQLGNGTTM
-679 TVTLPIELP
+679 TVSLPIALP
-688 ASASKEPHV
+688 ASANKEPQA

>member
-1 MRQGHVSQYRHAE
+1 
-14 YGVFIRECRPF
+14 
-25 RIIAADKCIQST
+25 
-37 HIYGSSAACMNPY
+37 MNPY

-55 DQDPFVVEQLSH
+55 DQDPLAVEKLSH

-72 RDLFD
+72 RDVFD
-77 LCSAD
+77 LCSTD
-82 TPDDAYALLSDFEA
+82 TPDDAYALLHDLKANE
-96 SKQQVALLICHN
+96 QQVALLICHN
-108 IPGDNHGIDLLVN
+108 ASGNNDGIDLLVN
-121 VDNYTA
+121 VDNHAA
-127 SQGARTIL
+127 SKGARTIL
-135 LSDAPQYD
+135 LSEAPQYD
-143 IILQAVNEGRLNY
+143 VILQAVNEGRLNY

-164 NELQRVAEKELT
+164 DELQRVAEKELT
-176 TYVLRYCQHDLLR
+176 TYVLRHCQHDLLR
-189 YADVLDHRT
+189 YSEVLDHRT
-198 LLDAQVEREISQFQS
+198 LLDAQVEREINQFQS
-213 QLLAPAK
+213 QLLAPAESNK
-220 TDKTAIADRVI
+220 ADIADRVI
-231 AGLYAFFE
+231 AGLYAFFD

-270 DGEVG
+270 EGDVG
-275 LYKTDDEGQE
+275 LYKTDDKGQV

-291 SSGSLIGS
+291 SAGSLIGS
-299 MSFVTGDVSFST
+299 MSFVTGEVSFST

-318 QVIKID
+318 RVIKID
-324 HPLFSKI
+324 HTLFSKI

-378 VEKEKMA
+378 LEKEKMA

-403 AILRNSEAL
+403 AILRNSDAL
-412 AEALEHVAKTPLD
+412 ADALEHVAKTPLD
-425 TDSREQALQLLQN
+425 AASREQALTLLQN
-438 NRNGAPLSTATAR
+438 NRDSTPLSTATAR
-451 AHTRAL
+451 AHTRTL
-457 SERMGDKH
+457 SELTGSKRT
-465 LARDLV
+465 ARDLV
-471 NIGLYQQDDV
+471 NIGLYQQDTV
-481 AQWQRRLGNDF
+481 TNWQQRLGSHF
-492 DTQITTWKQYARCG
+492 DTELATWKQYARCG
-506 RLLRSNHVCATRIA
+506 RLLRSNHVCAGRIA
-520 DLVKGLRTYAR
+520 DLVKSLRTYAR

-552 FEHQLKPHQL
+552 FEHRLKPHQL
-562 EKQYDWVP
+562 EKYYDWVP
-570 DMVAQPSALA
+570 DIITQPSALA

-588 NAIDAMPEP
+588 NALDAMPEP

-605 TLNDQASGT
+605 TLNDQASGMV
-614 IQVAISDTGIG
+614 QVSVTDTGIG

-651 GLTMCQTIIHQQGGD
+651 GLTMCQTIVHQQGGD
-666 IQVHSQPGTGTTM
+666 IQVRSQLGNGTTM
-679 TVTLPIELP
+679 TITLPIALP
-688 ASASKEPHV
+688 ASANKEPQA

>member
-1 MRQGHVSQYRHAE
+1 
-14 YGVFIRECRPF
+14 
-25 RIIAADKCIQST
+25 
-37 HIYGSSAACMNPY
+37 MNPY

-55 DQDPFVVEQLSH
+55 DQDPLVVEKLSH

-72 RDLFD
+72 RDVFD

-82 TPDDAYALLSDFEA
+82 TPDDAYTLLSDLEA
-96 SKQQVALLICHN
+96 NEQQVALLICHN
-108 IPGDNHGIDLLVN
+108 VPGDNDGIDLLVN
-121 VDNYTA
+121 VDNHAA

-135 LSDAPQYD
+135 LSEAPQYD
-143 IILQAVNEGRLNY
+143 VILQAVNEGRLNY

-164 NELQRVAEKELT
+164 DELQRVAEKELT
-176 TYVLRYCQHDLLR
+176 TYVLRHCQHDLLR
-189 YADVLDHRT
+189 YSEVLDHRT
-198 LLDAQVEREISQFQS
+198 LLDAQVEREINQFQS
-213 QLLAPAK
+213 QLLAPAE
-220 TDKTAIADRVI
+220 TDKAAIADRVI
-231 AGLYAFFE
+231 AGLYAFFD

-270 DGEVG
+270 EGNVG
-275 LYKTDDEGQE
+275 LYKTDDEGQA

-318 QVIKID
+318 RVIKID
-324 HPLFSKI
+324 HALFSKI

-378 VEKEKMA
+378 LEKEKMA

-403 AILRNSEAL
+403 AILRNSDAL
-412 AEALEHVAKTPLD
+412 ADALEHVAQTPLD
-425 TDSREQALQLLQN
+425 AASREQALALLQN
-438 NRNGAPLSTATAR
+438 NRDSIPLSTATAR
-451 AHTRAL
+451 AHTRTL
-457 SERMGDKH
+457 SEITGNKRM
-465 LARDLV
+465 ARDLV
-471 NIGLYQQDDV
+471 NIGLYQQDTVTD
-481 AQWQRRLGNDF
+481 WQQRLGTHF
-492 DTQITTWKQYARCG
+492 DTELATWKQYARCG
-506 RLLRSNHVCATRIA
+506 RLLRSNHVCAARIA

-552 FEHQLKPHQL
+552 FEHRLKSHQL
-562 EKQYDWVP
+562 EKYYDWVP
-570 DMVAQPSALA
+570 DIITQPSALA

-588 NAIDAMPEP
+588 NALDAMPEP
-597 GTLTVTVK
+597 GMLTVTVK
-605 TLNDQASGT
+605 TLNDQASGM
-614 IQVAISDTGIG
+614 IQVSITDTGIG
-625 MTQEQQEKM
+625 MTQAQQEKM

-651 GLTMCQTIIHQQGGD
+651 GLTMCQTIVHQQGGD
-666 IQVHSQPGTGTTM
+666 IQVRSQLGVGTTM

-688 ASASKEPHV
+688 ASASKEPPV

>member
-1 MRQGHVSQYRHAE
+1 
-14 YGVFIRECRPF
+14 
-25 RIIAADKCIQST
+25 
-37 HIYGSSAACMNPY
+37 MNPY

-55 DQDPFVVEQLSH
+55 DQDPLAVEKLSH

-72 RDLFD
+72 RDVFD
-77 LCSAD
+77 LCSTD
-82 TPDDAYALLSDFEA
+82 TPDDAYALLNDLKANE
-96 SKQQVALLICHN
+96 QQVALLICHN
-108 IPGDNHGIDLLVN
+108 APGNNDGIDLLVN
-121 VDNYTA
+121 VDNHAA
-127 SQGARTIL
+127 SKGARTIL
-135 LSDAPQYD
+135 LSEAPQYD
-143 IILQAVNEGRLNY
+143 VILQAVNEGRLNY

-164 NELQRVAEKELT
+164 DELRRVAEKELT
-176 TYVLRYCQHDLLR
+176 TYVLRHCQHDLLR
-189 YADVLDHRT
+189 YSEVLDHRT
-198 LLDAQVEREISQFQS
+198 LLDAQVEREINQFQS
-213 QLLAPAK
+213 QLLAPAESNK
-220 TDKTAIADRVI
+220 ADIADRVI
-231 AGLYAFFE
+231 AGLYAFFD

-270 DGEVG
+270 EGDVG
-275 LYKTDDEGQE
+275 LYKTDDKGQV

-291 SSGSLIGS
+291 SAGSLIGS
-299 MSFVTGDVSFST
+299 MSFVTGEVSFST

-318 QVIKID
+318 RVIKID
-324 HPLFSKI
+324 HTLFSKI

-378 VEKEKMA
+378 LEKEKMA

-403 AILRNSEAL
+403 AILRNSDAL
-412 AEALEHVAKTPLD
+412 ADALEHVAKTPLD
-425 TDSREQALQLLQN
+425 AASREQALTLLQN
-438 NRNGAPLSTATAR
+438 NRDSTPLSTATAR
-451 AHTRAL
+451 THTRTL
-457 SERMGDKH
+457 SEMTGNKRT
-465 LARDLV
+465 ARDLV
-471 NIGLYQQDDV
+471 NIGLYQQDTV
-481 AQWQRRLGNDF
+481 TNWQQRLGSHF
-492 DTQITTWKQYARCG
+492 DTELATWKQYARCG
-506 RLLRSNHVCATRIA
+506 RLLRSNHVCAGRIA
-520 DLVKGLRTYAR
+520 DLVKSLRTYAR

-552 FEHQLKPHQL
+552 FEHRLKPHQL
-562 EKQYDWVP
+562 EKYYDWVP
-570 DMVAQPSALA
+570 DIITQPSALA

-588 NAIDAMPEP
+588 NALDAMPEP

-605 TLNDQASGT
+605 TLNDQASGM
-614 IQVAISDTGIG
+614 IQVSVTDTGIG

-651 GLTMCQTIIHQQGGD
+651 GLTMCQTIVHQQGGD
-666 IQVHSQPGTGTTM
+666 IQVRSQLGNGTTM
-679 TVTLPIELP
+679 TVTLPIALP
-688 ASASKEPHV
+688 ASANKEPQA

>member
-1 MRQGHVSQYRHAE
+1 
-14 YGVFIRECRPF
+14 
-25 RIIAADKCIQST
+25 
-37 HIYGSSAACMNPY
+37 MNPY

-55 DQDPFVVEQLSH
+55 DQDPLAVEKLSH

-72 RDLFD
+72 RDVFD
-77 LCSAD
+77 LCSTD
-82 TPDDAYALLSDFEA
+82 TPDDAYALLHDLKANE
-96 SKQQVALLICHN
+96 QQVALLICHN
-108 IPGDNHGIDLLVN
+108 APGNNDGIDLLVN
-121 VDNYTA
+121 VDNHAA
-127 SQGARTIL
+127 SKGARTIL
-135 LSDAPQYD
+135 LSEAPQYD

-164 NELQRVAEKELT
+164 DELQRVAEKELT
-176 TYVLRYCQHDLLR
+176 TYVLRHCQHDLLR
-189 YADVLDHRT
+189 YSEVLDHRT
-198 LLDAQVEREISQFQS
+198 LLDAQVEREINQFQS
-213 QLLAPAK
+213 QLLAPAESNK
-220 TDKTAIADRVI
+220 ADIADRVI
-231 AGLYAFFE
+231 AGLYAFFD

-270 DGEVG
+270 EGDVG
-275 LYKTDDEGQE
+275 LYKTDDKGQV

-291 SSGSLIGS
+291 SAGSLIGS
-299 MSFVTGDVSFST
+299 MSFVTGEASFST

-318 QVIKID
+318 RVIKID
-324 HPLFSKI
+324 HTLFSKI

-378 VEKEKMA
+378 LEKEKMA

-403 AILRNSEAL
+403 AILRNSDAL
-412 AEALEHVAKTPLD
+412 ADALEHVAKTPLD
-425 TDSREQALQLLQN
+425 AASREQALTLLQN
-438 NRNGAPLSTATAR
+438 NRDSTPLSTATAR
-451 AHTRAL
+451 THTRTL
-457 SERMGDKH
+457 SEMTGNKRT
-465 LARDLV
+465 ARDLV
-471 NIGLYQQDDV
+471 NIGLYQQDTV
-481 AQWQRRLGNDF
+481 TNWQQRLGSHF
-492 DTQITTWKQYARCG
+492 DNELATWKQYARCG
-506 RLLRSNHVCATRIA
+506 RLLRSNHVCAGRIA
-520 DLVKGLRTYAR
+520 DLVKSLRTYAR

-552 FEHQLKPHQL
+552 FEHRLKPHQL
-562 EKQYDWVP
+562 EKYYDWVP
-570 DMVAQPSALA
+570 DIITQPSALA

-588 NAIDAMPEP
+588 NALDAMPEP

-605 TLNDQASGT
+605 TLNDQASGM
-614 IQVAISDTGIG
+614 IQVSVTDTGIG

-651 GLTMCQTIIHQQGGD
+651 GLTMCQTIVHQQGGD
-666 IQVHSQPGTGTTM
+666 IQVRSQLGNGTTM
-679 TVTLPIELP
+679 TVTLPIALP
-688 ASASKEPHV
+688 ASANKEPQT

>member
-1 MRQGHVSQYRHAE
+1 
-14 YGVFIRECRPF
+14 
-25 RIIAADKCIQST
+25 
-37 HIYGSSAACMNPY
+37 MNPY

-55 DQDPFVVEQLSH
+55 DQDPLAVEKLSH

-72 RDLFD
+72 RDVFD
-77 LCSAD
+77 LCSTD
-82 TPDDAYALLSDFEA
+82 TPDDAYALLHDLKANE
-96 SKQQVALLICHN
+96 QQVALLICHN
-108 IPGDNHGIDLLVN
+108 APGNNDGIDLLVN
-121 VDNYTA
+121 VDNHAA
-127 SQGARTIL
+127 SKGARTIL
-135 LSDAPQYD
+135 LSEAPQYD
-143 IILQAVNEGRLNY
+143 VILQAVNEGRLNY

-164 NELQRVAEKELT
+164 DELRRVAEKELT
-176 TYVLRYCQHDLLR
+176 TYVLRHCQHDLLR
-189 YADVLDHRT
+189 YSEVLDHRT
-198 LLDAQVEREISQFQS
+198 LLDAQVEREINQFQS
-213 QLLAPAK
+213 QLLAPAESNK
-220 TDKTAIADRVI
+220 ADIADRVI
-231 AGLYAFFE
+231 AGLYAFFD

-270 DGEVG
+270 EGDVG
-275 LYKTDDEGQE
+275 LYKTDDKGQV

-291 SSGSLIGS
+291 SAGSLIGS
-299 MSFVTGDVSFST
+299 MSFVTGEASFST

-318 QVIKID
+318 RVIKID
-324 HPLFSKI
+324 HTLFSKI

-378 VEKEKMA
+378 LEKEKMA

-403 AILRNSEAL
+403 AILRNSDAL
-412 AEALEHVAKTPLD
+412 ADALEHVAKTPLD
-425 TDSREQALQLLQN
+425 AASREQALTLLQK
-438 NRNGAPLSTATAR
+438 NRDSTPLSTATAR
-451 AHTRAL
+451 THTRTL
-457 SERMGDKH
+457 SEMTGNKRT
-465 LARDLV
+465 ARDLV
-471 NIGLYQQDDV
+471 NIGLYQQDTV
-481 AQWQRRLGNDF
+481 TNWQQRLGSHF
-492 DTQITTWKQYARCG
+492 DTELATWKQYARCG
-506 RLLRSNHVCATRIA
+506 RLLRSNHVCAGRIA
-520 DLVKGLRTYAR
+520 DLVKSLRTYAR

-552 FEHQLKPHQL
+552 FEHRLKPHQL
-562 EKQYDWVP
+562 EKYYDWVP
-570 DMVAQPSALA
+570 DIITQPSALA

-588 NAIDAMPEP
+588 NALDAMPEP

-605 TLNDQASGT
+605 TLNDQASGM
-614 IQVAISDTGIG
+614 IQVSVTDTGIG

-651 GLTMCQTIIHQQGGD
+651 GLTMCQTIVHQQGGD
-666 IQVHSQPGTGTTM
+666 IQVRSQLGNGTTM
-679 TVTLPIELP
+679 TVTLPIALP
-688 ASASKEPHV
+688 ASANKEPQA

>member
-1 MRQGHVSQYRHAE
+1 
-14 YGVFIRECRPF
+14 
-25 RIIAADKCIQST
+25 
-37 HIYGSSAACMNPY
+37 MNPY

-55 DQDPFVVEQLSH
+55 DQDPLAVEKLSH

-72 RDLFD
+72 RDVFD
-77 LCSAD
+77 LCSTD
-82 TPDDAYALLSDFEA
+82 TPDDAYALLNDLKANE
-96 SKQQVALLICHN
+96 QQVALLICHN
-108 IPGDNHGIDLLVN
+108 APGNNDGIDLLVN
-121 VDNYTA
+121 VDNHAA
-127 SQGARTIL
+127 SKGARTIL
-135 LSDAPQYD
+135 LSEAPQYD
-143 IILQAVNEGRLNY
+143 VILQAVNEGRLNY

-164 NELQRVAEKELT
+164 DELRRVAEKELT
-176 TYVLRYCQHDLLR
+176 TYVLRHCQHDLLR
-189 YADVLDHRT
+189 YSEVLDHRT
-198 LLDAQVEREISQFQS
+198 LLDAQVEREINQFQS
-213 QLLAPAK
+213 QLLAPAESNK
-220 TDKTAIADRVI
+220 ADIADRVI
-231 AGLYAFFE
+231 AGLYAFFD

-270 DGEVG
+270 EGDVG
-275 LYKTDDEGQE
+275 LYKTDDKGQV

-291 SSGSLIGS
+291 SAGSLIGS
-299 MSFVTGDVSFST
+299 MSFVTGEASFST

-318 QVIKID
+318 RVIKID
-324 HPLFSKI
+324 HTLFSKI

-378 VEKEKMA
+378 LEKEKMA

-403 AILRNSEAL
+403 AILRNSDAL
-412 AEALEHVAKTPLD
+412 ADALEHVAKTPLD
-425 TDSREQALQLLQN
+425 AASREQALTLLQN
-438 NRNGAPLSTATAR
+438 NRDSTPLSTATAR
-451 AHTRAL
+451 THTRTL
-457 SERMGDKH
+457 SEMTGNKRT
-465 LARDLV
+465 ARDLV
-471 NIGLYQQDDV
+471 NIGLYQQDTV
-481 AQWQRRLGNDF
+481 TNWQQRLGSHF
-492 DTQITTWKQYARCG
+492 DTELATWKQYARCG
-506 RLLRSNHVCATRIA
+506 RLLRSNHVCAGRIA
-520 DLVKGLRTYAR
+520 DLVKSLRTYAR

-552 FEHQLKPHQL
+552 FEHRLKPHQL
-562 EKQYDWVP
+562 EKYYDWVP
-570 DMVAQPSALA
+570 DIITQPSALA

-588 NAIDAMPEP
+588 NALDAMPEP

-605 TLNDQASGT
+605 TLNDQASGM
-614 IQVAISDTGIG
+614 IQVSVTDTGIG

-651 GLTMCQTIIHQQGGD
+651 GLTMCQTIVHQQGGD
-666 IQVHSQPGTGTTM
+666 IQVRSQLGNGTTM
-679 TVTLPIELP
+679 TVTLPIALP
-688 ASASKEPHV
+688 ASANKEPQA